1 MLQQNLVTLDAALK
15 EQENG
20 HKKKIATKSV
30 LQSEHRFSNQSK
42 RLCVCLRSHILEDVS
57 SYCRNLVSLKDLN
70 TFLPFHHHPSF
81 LPLQASEYKREEQ
94 KTLAN

>member
-15 EQENG
+15 EHGKWSQEDRDKINLAKSAQIQQPI
-20 HKKKIATKSV
+20 KK
-30 LQSEHRFSNQSK
+30 L
-42 RLCVCLRSHILEDVS
+42 CLRSHILEDVS

-94 KTLAN
+94 KKTLAN